1 VVAIAVGVSL
11 EPDVYRPPP
20 TTPVAPGSIRRAI
33 EHMYEVRAGVRA
45 KSSRR
50 TNRCSNNLDMSRADT
65 LFEQM
70 FETGALLL

>member
-20 TTPVAPGSIRRAI
+20 TTPVAPGSIRRSI
-33 EHMYEVRAGVRA
+33 EHMYEVRAGVRT
-45 KSSRR
+45 KSSGW
-50 TNRCSNNLDMSRADT
+50 TNECSNDLDGDAPDT

-70 FETGALLL
+70 FEKTALLL